1 MVIQIV
7 GIAWEKVRQ
16 CLGVLGTLRGKHAHL
31 EVRAKHI
38 RSGNCL
44 PEILLSG
51 CCLIL
56 SHGSFTIWVLIFPAV
71 AIPACSP
78 FFSPGLTLT
87 SGKGDVEDCFSLLS
101 PHQSQGVGLLRVLG
115 KSLLNLQHP
124 DPMTPSS
131 RKTSLTLQTDH
142 GFLLRAF
149 SFSVLTL

>member
-7 GIAWEKVRQ
+7 GTAWEKVRQ

-56 SHGSFTIWVLIFPAV
+56 SRGSSTIWVLIFPAV

-87 SGKGDVEDCFSLLS
+87 SRKGDVERLLLPS
-101 PHQSQGVGLLRVLG
+101 ESTPVPRCRAPGCAGQVLAQPSTPG
-115 KSLLNLQHP
+115 ST
-124 DPMTPSS
+124 DPSS